1 MLVPINCKLKACT
14 PKQRD
19 KYLEKKKKEKVFR
32 RNYNL
37 LQRALLDKQ
46 SVTFCGRNLYV
57 VPSKEH
63 DIALAKARQSVV
75 KFRERKRLFEQL
87 QKENEELMREKQEKE
102 TNLEK
107 VAEILKI
114 FEN

>member
-1 MLVPINCKLKACT
+1 MLIPINCKLKACT

-19 KYLEKKKKEKVFR
+19 KYLEKKKQEKVFR

-37 LQRALLDKQ
+37 LQKALLDKK

-63 DIALAKARQSVV
+63 DIALAKVRQSVV
-75 KFRERKRLFEQL
+75 KFRESKKIFKQL
-87 QKENEELMREKQEKE
+87 QQENEELMREKQEKE

-107 VAEILKI
+107 VKEILKI
-114 FEN
+114 FGN